1 MNNESLML
9 NINQLA
15 EEIHLSAKTIRTALS
30 RKPGSLPPRLIIPG
44 QKKLLWLR
52 EDVVSFYRAQIRSQG
67 VNPAFQPAKKEPLI
81 PIRKRRGAPTMAERV
96 VKASKFKESDGGG
109 GR

>member
-9 NINQLA
+9 DINQLSV
-15 EEIHLSAKTIRTALS
+15 EIHLSVKTIRTVLT

-52 EDVVSFYRAQIRSQG
+52 EDVVSFYRAQTRVQG
-67 VNPAFQPAKKEPLI
+67 VNPAFQPANKEPAQV
-81 PIRKRRGAPTMAERV
+81 RKGPGAPTMAERV
-96 VKASKFKESDGGG
+96 AKKKVTC
-109 GR
+109 